1 MTLRGHFLTLI
12 ELIMQSWINNPK
24 EDKMTAKEVST
35 YKRDYVAIATKCK
48 RQGFVSG
55 ETYHELS

>member
-12 ELIMQSWINNPK
+12 EHIMQSWINKRK
-24 EDKMTAKEVST
+24 ENKMTAKEVST
-35 YKRDYVAIATKCK
+35 YNRDYVTIATKCK
-48 RQGFVSG
+48 RQGFMSG